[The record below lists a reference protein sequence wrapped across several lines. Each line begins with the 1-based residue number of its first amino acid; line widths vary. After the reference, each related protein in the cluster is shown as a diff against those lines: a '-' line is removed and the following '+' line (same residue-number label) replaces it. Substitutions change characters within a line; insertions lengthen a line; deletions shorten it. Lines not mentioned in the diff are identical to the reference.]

1 MMEAKTLAPFA
12 VPVRRKPKKRAFSPE
27 FCDCVKIGAS
37 GTCRALK
44 DPDGNNL
51 YLLQRLQ
58 KPARDTAHHH

>member
-1 MMEAKTLAPFA
+1 
-12 VPVRRKPKKRAFSPE
+12 VINSRRE
-27 FCDCVKIGAS
+27 DQWGA
-37 GTCRALK
+37 RMAALK